1 MNIKN
6 NILFTK
12 KELLY
17 FCIQRFAFGFSYS
30 LMIPIIPLY
39 FNSLGISTLIIGAVM
54 SSYGFAKAL
63 IQIPFGVVTNKI
75 GDKLLLI
82 ISFIL
87 MAIVPFSYTLNKSS
101 LLASI
106 IYIAQGAVLGMSA
119 PATFALLSRSLDESK
134 RGECTGYASAVFTL
148 SGAIASIIG
157 GFIVTKL
164 NNYNLVFYM
173 SSIGIILTVVFIIIK
188 IKKSDINKIN
198 KKQKESFKTK
208 IKEIINTIREKKLLA
223 KIILLGIV
231 ALLGDFIYGC
241 IVSIFPFYGQEVLG
255 SSAFYTSVII
265 SIYLFVF
272 GIFAP
277 VGGWTSDKIGVK
289 KQLFI
294 SFIFMILSLATLSIV
309 RRISI
314 FTIAIIIYFL
324 GATFLNS
331 GLQNSLLKFGEDKKS
346 EGIVFGF
353 VGACEALGYAIGPLI
368 SSYVYNLSKVW
379 LFPGLLI
386 FTIGVFAIFIV
397 LKKKAFNIKNS

>member
-1 MNIKN
+1 
-6 NILFTK
+6 
-12 KELLY
+12 
-17 FCIQRFAFGFSYS
+17 
-30 LMIPIIPLY
+30 MIPIIPLY

-82 ISFIL
+82 
-87 MAIVPFSYTLNKSS
+87 
-101 LLASI
+101 
-106 IYIAQGAVLGMSA
+106 
-119 PATFALLSRSLDESK
+119 
-134 RGECTGYASAVFTL
+134 
-148 SGAIASIIG
+148 
-157 GFIVTKL
+157 
-164 NNYNLVFYM
+164 
-173 SSIGIILTVVFIIIK
+173 
-188 IKKSDINKIN
+188 
-198 KKQKESFKTK
+198 
-208 IKEIINTIREKKLLA
+208 
-223 KIILLGIV
+223 
-231 ALLGDFIYGC
+231 
-241 IVSIFPFYGQEVLG
+241 
-255 SSAFYTSVII
+255 
-265 SIYLFVF
+265 
-272 GIFAP
+272 
-277 VGGWTSDKIGVK
+277 
-289 KQLFI
+289 I

-346 EGIVFGF
+346 EGIV
-353 VGACEALGYAIGPLI
+353 GACEALGYAIGPLI

>member
-223 KIILLGIV
+223 KIILLGII

-346 EGIVFGF
+346 EGIVFRF

>member
-63 IQIPFGVVTNKI
+63 IQIPFGVVTN
-75 GDKLLLI
+75 
-82 ISFIL
+82 
-87 MAIVPFSYTLNKSS
+87 
-101 LLASI
+101 
-106 IYIAQGAVLGMSA
+106 
-119 PATFALLSRSLDESK
+119 
-134 RGECTGYASAVFTL
+134 
-148 SGAIASIIG
+148 
-157 GFIVTKL
+157 
-164 NNYNLVFYM
+164 
-173 SSIGIILTVVFIIIK
+173 
-188 IKKSDINKIN
+188 
-198 KKQKESFKTK
+198 
-208 IKEIINTIREKKLLA
+208 
-223 KIILLGIV
+223 
-231 ALLGDFIYGC
+231 
-241 IVSIFPFYGQEVLG
+241 
-255 SSAFYTSVII
+255 
-265 SIYLFVF
+265 
-272 GIFAP
+272 
-277 VGGWTSDKIGVK
+277 KIGVK

>member
-82 ISFIL
+82 ISFI
-87 MAIVPFSYTLNKSS
+87 
-101 LLASI
+101 
-106 IYIAQGAVLGMSA
+106 
-119 PATFALLSRSLDESK
+119 
-134 RGECTGYASAVFTL
+134 
-148 SGAIASIIG
+148 
-157 GFIVTKL
+157 
-164 NNYNLVFYM
+164 
-173 SSIGIILTVVFIIIK
+173 
-188 IKKSDINKIN
+188 
-198 KKQKESFKTK
+198 
-208 IKEIINTIREKKLLA
+208 
-223 KIILLGIV
+223 
-231 ALLGDFIYGC
+231 
-241 IVSIFPFYGQEVLG
+241 
-255 SSAFYTSVII
+255 
-265 SIYLFVF
+265 
-272 GIFAP
+272 
-277 VGGWTSDKIGVK
+277 
-289 KQLFI
+289 
-294 SFIFMILSLATLSIV
+294 FMILSLATLSIV

-346 EGIVFGF
+346 EFI
-353 VGACEALGYAIGPLI
+353 GACEALGYAIGPLI